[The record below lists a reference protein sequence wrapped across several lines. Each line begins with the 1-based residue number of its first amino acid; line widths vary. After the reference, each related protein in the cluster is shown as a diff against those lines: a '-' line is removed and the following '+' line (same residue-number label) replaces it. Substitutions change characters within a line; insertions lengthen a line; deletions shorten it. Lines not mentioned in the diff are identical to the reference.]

1 MGILG
6 ILGSVA
12 KGAVSQ
18 MSQQQYQQNRNTKL
32 GGKTVDQWDRTER
45 GIGVLGNLQGNLS
58 NLSGYVGIYKA
69 YYNGELVYIGRAVEY
84 ANGGF
89 RKRLTDYVRESDS
102 GRGTG
107 SSSKMHEHRNQIR
120 IGVIVVG
127 DDYEAAQ
134 ITKKLEVMLIG
145 KYRPKWNVQFK

>member
-6 ILGSVA
+6 VLGSIA
-12 KGAVSQ
+12 KSTLANTANE
-18 MSQQQYQQNRNTKL
+18 QYKRNRMQTI

-45 GIGVLGNLQGNLS
+45 GIGILDNLQGNLG

-145 KYRPKWNVQFK
+145 KYRPKWNVQYK